1 MESPNQEGNSIP
13 EENLE
18 KLQERKDQTDQ
29 TVVEGNLQFSGR
41 TSLDFSH
48 YKTAKDEFE
57 AKQKEFKDKQ
67 NEFETKQKEFEAKQQ
82 EFKAE
87 EEKFK
92 SVNIT
97 TDQQNSLDN
106 HKLDYNLISLL
117 KPKPLPTDSM
127 VHDFDKA
134 IFVGFYN
141 NVKEQTSGP
150 DVFLKKNGYFTTVN
164 YDDVNPALKE
174 NPENTKGERIPIFIE
189 NEGYRFV
196 SIYTGLVKSTSQKLL
211 PKGGGKSKK
220 RVKRNSNNKS
230 KRRYKK

>member
-1 MESPNQEGNSIP
+1 MESPNPEGNSIP

-18 KLQERKDQTDQ
+18 NLQEQKDQ
-29 TVVEGNLQFSGR
+29 TVVEGNLQFSGPK
-41 TSLDFSH
+41 SLDFSN
-48 YKTAKDEFE
+48 YNTAKG
-57 AKQKEFKDKQ
+57 
-67 NEFETKQKEFEAKQQ
+67 EFEAKQQ
-82 EFKAE
+82 VFKAEEEKFKAEEEKFKAE

-97 TDQQNSLDN
+97 PDQQKSLVN
-106 HKLDYNLISLL
+106 HNLDYNLISLL

-164 YDDVNPALKE
+164 YDDVNPATAA
-174 NPENTKGERIPIFIE
+174 NPENPKGPRIPIFID

-196 SIYTGLVKSTSQKLL
+196 SIFTGIVKTTSQRLL
-211 PKGGGKSKK
+211 ARGGGKSKK